1 MCAHP
6 LHLTKIF
13 DIYLRSVPS
22 LWYFDTVSLELWIR
36 IFYCRIY
43 NLFSVKFEAI
53 ELVFFYN
60 VSMFLSRF
68 SWSCSEEIQ
77 LSVFSVVYS
86 WFGYVMFGCYVR
98 LYFVHDYMHDYIAT
112 KFIRSQLNNY
122 FEVVTW
128 LHIIFVWELWQEYS
142 LFLTRCSV
150 LDVISIKWIFLK
162 YFLSIKTK
170 CEDRQKLS
178 LLISFVHSD
187 DEISFFLI
195 FWEWNFSNS
204 VQKHLNELV

>member
-1 MCAHP
+1 M
-6 LHLTKIF
+6 TKIF

-98 LYFVHDYMHDYIAT
+98 LYFVHDYIIAT
-112 KFIRSQLNNY
+112 KFIRTQLNKY
-122 FEVVTW
+122 FEVVTYYIRVRIMAGIF
-128 LHIIFVWELWQEYS
+128 IISDEMFS
-142 LFLTRCSV
+142 FRC
-150 LDVISIKWIFLK
+150 D
-162 YFLSIKTK
+162 
-170 CEDRQKLS
+170 
-178 LLISFVHSD
+178 
-187 DEISFFLI
+187 
-195 FWEWNFSNS
+195 
-204 VQKHLNELV
+204 